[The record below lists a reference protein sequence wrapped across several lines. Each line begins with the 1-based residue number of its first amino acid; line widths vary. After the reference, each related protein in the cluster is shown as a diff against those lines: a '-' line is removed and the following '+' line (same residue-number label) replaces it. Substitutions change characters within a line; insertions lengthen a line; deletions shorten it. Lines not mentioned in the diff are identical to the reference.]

1 MRKISKLRCSVLL
14 TLYDSARSEDRQD
27 DNEHWGFVMLS
38 RGEVAV
44 IRAEIER
51 LEKALRECTDG
62 GIRNRIKA
70 WIEEEKKELRAGND
84 SKQLRGRRGPEAY
97 RRLSTVAKSPL
108 HSLTQSPRLSEDGAD
123 FAPLCVKR
131 GTSPRVL

>member
-1 MRKISKLRCSVLL
+1 MRKIIKLRCSVLL
-14 TLYDSARSEDRQD
+14 TLYDSERSEDRQD
-27 DNEHWGFVMLS
+27 DNEHWGLVMLS
-38 RGEVAV
+38 GGEVV

-84 SKQLRGRRGPEAY
+84 SKNLRGKRGPKAY
-97 RRLSTVAKSPL
+97 RKLSTVAKSPL
-108 HSLTQSPRLSEDGAD
+108 RSLTQGSLNECNRLITTVAS
-123 FAPLCVKR
+123 K
-131 GTSPRVL
+131 